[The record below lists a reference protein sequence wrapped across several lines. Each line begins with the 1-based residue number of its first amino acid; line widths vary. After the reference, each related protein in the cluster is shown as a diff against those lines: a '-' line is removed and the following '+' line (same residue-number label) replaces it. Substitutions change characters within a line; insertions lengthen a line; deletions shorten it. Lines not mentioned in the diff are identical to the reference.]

1 METSAGFVYRGGS
14 LFCEDVSLT
23 DLARDYGTPAY
34 VYSQNAVTSRLQ
46 AYREALSGIPHRIC
60 YAVKANSNLA
70 LLQVLAREG
79 AGFDI
84 VSGGELFRVLAAGA
98 DVSKVVFS
106 GVGKTREE
114 IRFALEQGIHSFNC
128 ESEPE
133 VDALGLIA
141 AELGVTSSIALR
153 VNPDVDAIHAS
164 LHFDRAQGA

>member
-1 METSAGFVYRGGS
+1 METSTGFVYQGGS

-34 VYSQNAVTSRLQ
+34 IYSQNAVTSRLR
-46 AYREALSGIPHRIC
+46 AYRDALAGVPHRIC

-70 LLQVLAREG
+70 LLQVLQREG

-98 DVSKVVFS
+98 DASKVVFS

-114 IRFALEQGIHSFNC
+114 IRFALERGIHSFNC

-133 VDALGLIA
+133 LETLGIA
-141 AELGVTSSIALR
+141 AAGLGTTASIA
-153 VNPDVDAIHAS
+153 
-164 LHFDRAQGA
+164 